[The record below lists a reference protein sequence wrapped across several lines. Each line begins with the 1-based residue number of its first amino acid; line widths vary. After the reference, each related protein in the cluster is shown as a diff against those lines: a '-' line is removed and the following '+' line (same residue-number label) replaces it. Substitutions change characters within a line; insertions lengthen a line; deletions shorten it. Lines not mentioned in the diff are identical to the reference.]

1 MVSVL
6 AERTGIP
13 GDTKVHDI
21 RREQRKKLLETL
33 KDFTVPLTGTRS
45 VEEAVVTSGGVAVGE
60 VDPRTMESKKAKGL
74 FFAGELLDVDGYTGG
89 FNLQI
94 AWSTG
99 YAAGLAAA
107 ERLATI

>member
-1 MVSVL
+1 M
-6 AERTGIP
+6 
-13 GDTKVHDI
+13 
-21 RREQRKKLLETL
+21 
-33 KDFTVPLTGTRS
+33 
-45 VEEAVVTSGGVAVGE
+45 VTSGGVAVGE

-74 FFAGELLDVDGYTGG
+74 FIAGELLDVDGYTGG

-107 ERLATI
+107 ARAADI